1 MPVNQSYNLFG
12 LIPEAANNE
21 NSRPGI
27 HLLEFFQIVVT
38 INTNT
43 GDVEVPTMLDDCLG
57 VISLSYSSVFDTGDF
72 LNSITTDGVITTA
85 AVTVR
90 ASTTSIANGSL
101 TIRGYLVGTKR
112 SDTVLLNDPDD

>member
-1 MPVNQSYNLFG
+1 MPTNNSFNLFA

-21 NSRPGI
+21 NTRPGI
-27 HLLEFFQIVVT
+27 HLLEYFQVVVT
-38 INTNT
+38 IATNT

-57 VISLSYSSVFDTGDF
+57 VISLSYSSVFDTGDA
-72 LNSITTDGVITTA
+72 LDSVSTDGAITTA

-90 ASTTSIANGSL
+90 AKTTSIANGSL

-112 SDTVLLNDPDD
+112 SETALLNSPA